1 MAEQIEEDKASWA
14 EVQVTAIF
22 TAATSAIF
30 LGIFEIARR
39 NPSISSVFDR
49 RRKSKPHRTPP
60 PLLRNT
66 IFEWLFLSN
75 EPRYSEYSDLCHMRD
90 VISERRRQRSARRKR
105 GNGSPDSQ
113 ISNVSVCSIGE
124 CIRISN
130 DDHLNFFYYDIGIS
144 CRTILMILLAQ

>member
-90 VISERRRQRSARRKR
+90 VINERRRQRSAKRKR
-105 GNGSPDSQ
+105 GDTSPNYQ
-113 ISNVSVCSIGE
+113 ITNVSLF
-124 CIRISN
+124 
-130 DDHLNFFYYDIGIS
+130 HLLVN
-144 CRTILMILLAQ
+144 IL